1 MAQCG
6 VWLLVNNK
14 QWDNPRY
21 WGFQSFGLCYN
32 CPGKKILVAF
42 KLGLSIIFSDSTA
55 FKTFLCCYCLVG
67 MYELYNLGNS
77 QQLSQV
83 DKCQNVYLTN
93 VQANTG
99 QQILSK
105 HDSPMKDFIALA
117 WSRLQSRDKSRL
129 PGGQIHISTCIEEV
143 TTHGRQRGGWK
154 LTGVL
159 GSGER
164 SGHTAGAPPAPPALH
179 PVLSPLTLTGGE
191 SSRPQT
197 PAASPLS

>member
-1 MAQCG
+1 
-6 VWLLVNNK
+6 
-14 QWDNPRY
+14 
-21 WGFQSFGLCYN
+21 
-32 CPGKKILVAF
+32 
-42 KLGLSIIFSDSTA
+42 
-55 FKTFLCCYCLVG
+55 

-77 QQLSQV
+77 QQFSQV
-83 DKCQNVYLTN
+83 DQCQNIYLTN

-105 HDSPMKDFIALA
+105 HDSPMKDFIVLA

-129 PGGQIHISTCIEEV
+129 PGGQIHISTCMGGV
-143 TTHGRQRGGWK
+143 ATHGREGGGWK

-159 GSGER
+159 GSGEG

-179 PVLSPLTLTGGE
+179 PALSPLTLPGGE